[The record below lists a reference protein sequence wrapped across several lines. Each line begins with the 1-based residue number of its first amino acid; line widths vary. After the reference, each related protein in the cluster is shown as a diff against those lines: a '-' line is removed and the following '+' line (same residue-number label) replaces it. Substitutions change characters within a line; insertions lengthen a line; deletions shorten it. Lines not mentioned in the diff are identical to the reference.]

1 MRILSTLF
9 NTLALI
15 SFIIL
20 ISCSNSD
27 KSKQT
32 ISDQVSDI
40 EDIKNEFDEV
50 SREFVDLFNSGDTK
64 GLANMFTEDAKS
76 MGPNE
81 SSHLGISN
89 IEINFNNIINSG
101 AVKAKIKT
109 IGLWGD
115 EKMLAE
121 EGVYIFSDKD
131 GNELDKG
138 KYITLWRKENGKWK
152 IFRDCVNSD
161 LPILSSN

>member
-40 EDIKNEFDEV
+40 EDIKNEFDEKV
-50 SREFVDLFNSGDTK
+50 MAWRYLSGQK
-64 GLANMFTEDAKS
+64 LLIIWHLRYYF
-76 MGPNE
+76 PN
-81 SSHLGISN
+81 
-89 IEINFNNIINSG
+89 NN
-101 AVKAKIKT
+101 K
-109 IGLWGD
+109 
-115 EKMLAE
+115 
-121 EGVYIFSDKD
+121 
-131 GNELDKG
+131 
-138 KYITLWRKENGKWK
+138 
-152 IFRDCVNSD
+152 
-161 LPILSSN
+161 